1 MPLLAIQNPVE
12 KQTLRLVNYGELIRA
27 KAHIPFFFSSLSC
40 LSILVNGL
48 TAENLELKQRVSKT
62 EQKLSELE
70 KAVRDLMS

>member
-1 MPLLAIQNPVE
+1 
-12 KQTLRLVNYGELIRA
+12 
-27 KAHIPFFFSSLSC
+27 LSC